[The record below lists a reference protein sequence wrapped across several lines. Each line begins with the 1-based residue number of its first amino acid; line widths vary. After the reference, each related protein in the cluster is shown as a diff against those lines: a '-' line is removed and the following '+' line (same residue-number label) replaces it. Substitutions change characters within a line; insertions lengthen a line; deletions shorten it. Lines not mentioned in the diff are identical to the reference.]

1 MTCSAHQPAVNLFHL
16 VAVAAYLH
24 RCPDCAGHKQPL
36 LNMLNFNNVA
46 PEAQLAAARQAN
58 EKQAIGSN
66 AHSTSGL
73 PPNLCVVQ
81 RQHVSQAAEAHQELS
96 CARCRDLP
104 SVRALKACNTAPP
117 AAQPAALTAAKSVA
131 TSQHLEPAAT
141 ATAAAS
147 HAAKPSAIVPA
158 ATEATT
164 QPAAKTDAR
173 AMVAMPASTHLTP
186 ASGPAARMVITS
198 DVVASK
204 PAHQSVGAE
213 SAGAESPG
221 GSQPGPLQRSNS
233 RKKRRKTSLL
243 GGCNDVADNLQDQ
256 PNDTQPGPVERTVS
270 SKRRE
275 KEKRRLAGAFSSTLG
290 IMRAFQVPPILPLM
304 FPFL

>member
-1 MTCSAHQPAVNLFHL
+1 
-16 VAVAAYLH
+16 
-24 RCPDCAGHKQPL
+24 
-36 LNMLNFNNVA
+36 MLNFNNVA
-46 PEAQLAAARQAN
+46 PKAQLAAARRAN

-73 PPNLCVVQ
+73 PPNLCALQ

-104 SVRALKACNTAPP
+104 SVRALKACNTARP

-131 TSQHLEPAAT
+131 TRQHLEPAAT
-141 ATAAAS
+141 ATVAS
-147 HAAKPSAIVPA
+147 HAANPSAIVPA
-158 ATEATT
+158 AAEATT
-164 QPAAKTDAR
+164 QPAAKTNAR
-173 AMVAMPASTHLTP
+173 AMVAMLASTHLTP
-186 ASGPAARMVITS
+186 ASGPAARMVNTS

-204 PAHQSVGAE
+204 PAHHSVRAE

-221 GSQPGPLQRSNS
+221 GSRPGPLQRSNS

-243 GGCNDVADNLQDQ
+243 GACNDVPNNLQDQ
-256 PNDTQPGPVERTVS
+256 PNSTQPGPVERTVS

-275 KEKRRLAGAFSSTLG
+275 KEKRRLAGAFSSILG
-290 IMRAFQVPPILPLM
+290 IMRTFQVPPSLPLM